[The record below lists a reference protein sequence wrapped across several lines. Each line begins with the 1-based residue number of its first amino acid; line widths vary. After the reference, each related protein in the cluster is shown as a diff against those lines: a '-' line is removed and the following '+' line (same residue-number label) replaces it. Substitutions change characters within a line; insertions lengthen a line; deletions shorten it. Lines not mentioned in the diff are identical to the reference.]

1 MYVFGSGTL
10 VVTPFGSLAAADP
23 TPLQLGTMQE
33 CSVEISASQKELYG
47 KAQFPVAIA
56 RTQGKINMK
65 AKFATFNA
73 KILNDAFWGAA
84 VTAGE
89 QIVHV
94 DFQATAAATVTIA
107 TTGDGSPAGWAFVKD
122 LGVLDAN
129 GIQMVKHTAPT
140 VGQYSQTGS
149 TYTFN
154 ASESGTLRITY
165 VYSIT
170 GGKASNVTNKPMG
183 SQPVFE
189 AWMANSQFGSNLAIR
204 FPNCISTKI
213 SLPFKNEEF
222 SVSDFH
228 FAAFADGAGNILY
241 EYLDE

>member
-10 VVTPFGSLAAADP
+10 IVTPFGSLAAADP

-84 VTAGE
+84 VTAG
-89 QIVHV
+89 QNIVHV
-94 DFQATAAATVTIA
+94 DFQAAASATVTIVA
-107 TTGDGSPAGWAFVKD
+107 ADDSAPSGWAFVED

-129 GIQMVKHTAPT
+129 GKQMTKHATPG
-140 VGQYSQTGS
+140 VGQYSVAGAV
-149 TYTFN
+149 YTFN
-154 ASESGTLRITY
+154 AGETGTLRITY

-170 GGKASNVTNKPMG
+170 AGKASNVTNKPMG

-213 SLPFKNEEF
+213 SLPFKNEDF
-222 SVSDFH
+222 SVSDFD